1 MTKTIFF
8 FLTPLVTIALFWYNI
23 PIIPDSEIIVSDM
36 YGSNYHDIGYKDGH
50 HVWTGY
56 IDQRYDRDFETGEWK
71 LHDYDFSIMPMVL
84 ADTYGYTNAG
94 YAGMADQSGIGAGS
108 TCTGGVYTK
117 STAISPVFV
126 QDTSAGGFCELGYWE
141 WDVSSISVYSTITDS
156 DFRIDISTASNP
168 RNCDLVKMTY
178 QPSLASNGAQTL
190 WDDVIGNIS
199 NTNFVTDSTF
209 CISVVNDVLVDL
221 GSTADSDIQTQV
233 SGAFAWWAMGV
244 KTNVMTRGSVTHS
257 QVFGASAPAT
267 HAQLQITYTAGSP
280 PTVPAQVTGLT
291 ATPVGTTEI
300 DLSWSTPASGG
311 SAITGYHIQYQNPT
325 GQSYSDLVADTGGTA
340 TTLSHLGLLLGTSYT
355 YKVAA
360 INAIGQGA
368 YSDPATAVVGAIGC
382 DSPITDLHFTSL
394 TNTTINLAWT
404 APSPGAQ
411 TITGYQINY
420 TTPAGIPLTV
430 STNNTANTN
439 TTATISPLTY
449 NLYYS
454 FRVQPWTIAACH
466 SPADGNIIT
475 ALINPSVTP
484 GSLPTDLTTANN
496 TNTAACHFVRTD
508 INSTSLLLNVTYPDV
523 YNPAI
528 NFHYKYAR
536 TNNTYTGFADVPQ
549 ANNRTMSSFQFTG
562 VDNEI
567 IDVLFTDQNTNA
579 TCKYVITQT
588 QFELLNQ
595 IAAFRAGDFGTSG
608 DFGIFDLVTLIV
620 IIISMI
626 GLNRITPIVGAV
638 FCTGI
643 IFAMGY
649 FGIITVPGE
658 IVAALAVIV
667 LLAYLTT
674 RKGGN

>member
-8 FLTPLVTIALFWYNI
+8 FLTPLVTIALFYFNL
-23 PIIPDSEIIVSDM
+23 PVIPDSEIIVSDM

-56 IDQRYDRDFETGEWK
+56 IGEKFVKDLDTGNYRLEEETI
-71 LHDYDFSIMPMVL
+71 LPNAYAP
-84 ADTYGYTNAG
+84 TYGYTGASSLNRVISDIVTGASCNNT
-94 YAGMADQSGIGAGS
+94 ASTKSATTNSIRLEDTDVAGS
-108 TCTGGVYTK
+108 CWVVAYEW
-117 STAISPVFV
+117 
-126 QDTSAGGFCELGYWE
+126 DTST
-141 WDVSSISVYSTITDS
+141 ISVFSTITDTKYRTDVS
-156 DFRIDISTASNP
+156 SVTLP
-168 RNCDLVKMTY
+168 RNCDITLLTY
-178 QPSLASNGAQTL
+178 RPSTTAAGTL
-190 WDDVIGNIS
+190 WDDIIGNIS
-199 NTNFVTDSTF
+199 DTDYITDNVYCVT
-209 CISVVNDVLVDL
+209 VANDYVFDL
-221 GSTADSDIQTQV
+221 GSTADSEVASHLVD
-233 SGAFAWWAMGV
+233 GWFAIGEKPNNMVRSTDAHR
-244 KTNVMTRGSVTHS
+244 TDFGSTLPTHE
-257 QVFGASAPAT
+257 
-267 HAQLQITYTAGSP
+267 LQITYTAGSP